1 MRQALVVRGGW
12 DGHVPVEATE
22 LFIPYLKEEGFEVRI
37 EDSPEVYAE
46 ASLVEIDLVLQ
57 CYTMGQASGEAV
69 AGLRAA
75 VAGGTG
81 LVGWHGGIA
90 DSFRESSDY
99 MHLIGGQFACHP
111 SKHPDKVHQDQE
123 DNYLTYQV
131 DIVADHADHPVVAGL
146 GSFELTTEQY
156 WVLSDGL
163 CDVLATTTH
172 PAPPW
177 HPWHRPVTSPAVWT
191 RNWGHGRICV
201 VTPGHSVDVLEH
213 PTVRT
218 LIERG
223 MTWASR

>member
-1 MRQALVVRGGW
+1 M
-12 DGHVPVEATE
+12 
-22 LFIPYLKEEGFEVRI
+22 
-37 EDSPEVYAE
+37 
-46 ASLVEIDLVLQ
+46 
-57 CYTMGQASGEAV
+57 
-69 AGLRAA
+69 AA
-75 VAGGTG
+75 GTG

-99 MHLIGGQFACHP
+99 LHLIGGQFACHP
-111 SKHPDKVHQDQE
+111 GKDPDEVRGDQE

-131 DIVADHADHPVVAGL
+131 DIAGDHSGHPVVAGL

-156 WVLSDGL
+156 WVLTDGL

-172 PAPPW
+172 PASPW
-177 HPWHRPVTSPAVWT
+177 QPWHRPVTCPVVWT
-191 RNWGHGRICV
+191 REWGQGRICV
-201 VTPGHSVDVLEH
+201 VTPGHSVEVLAH